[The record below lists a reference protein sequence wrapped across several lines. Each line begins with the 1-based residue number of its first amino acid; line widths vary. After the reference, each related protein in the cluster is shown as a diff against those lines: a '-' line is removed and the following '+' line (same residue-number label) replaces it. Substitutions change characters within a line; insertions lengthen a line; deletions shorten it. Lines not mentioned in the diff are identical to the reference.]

1 MVNGSHV
8 VFFLV
13 SSVVRTMPY
22 LKSPLP
28 TSTSHIKGVLVCLST
43 LSAPWLATISL
54 PSSLDSSQSVK
65 VGNGCSTG
73 PPSSLGQLLSSC
85 SSSLRRPTTIASSRV
100 LSLYPAHSTLKM
112 TTITTRKT
120 TRSPPSRPSQ
130 AKNSACQRIPNPLST
145 SSPSGT
151 PLKTAQCLAISAA
164 SLSTSPGL

>member
-73 PPSSLGQLLSSC
+73 PPPSLVNLLPSC
-85 SSSLRRPTTIASSRV
+85 SLSLRRPTTIPSPRL
-100 LSLYPAHSTLKM
+100 LSLYPPH
-112 TTITTRKT
+112 TTSKITT
-120 TRSPPSRPSQ
+120 
-130 AKNSACQRIPNPLST
+130 
-145 SSPSGT
+145 
-151 PLKTAQCLAISAA
+151 
-164 SLSTSPGL
+164 